1 METERHLESLVPELN
16 RDILSLFSI
25 IQQGYMETLGS
36 ALGSSQRGK
45 VEKESAT
52 HFFALTVANPVLFY
66 SEAAYLVGI
75 QGDPVGSR
83 QGPGAVQVLVS
94 LDGH

>member
-1 METERHLESLVPELN
+1 
-16 RDILSLFSI
+16 
-25 IQQGYMETLGS
+25 METLGS
-36 ALGSSQRGK
+36 ALGSSQRDK

-52 HFFALTVANPVLFY
+52 HFFALTVANPVLFD
-66 SEAAYLVGI
+66 SEATYLVGI